1 MQDMQTECNN
11 DHTRKYVL
19 NYINDDV
26 ELLFPYSA
34 ERGSELEKAEEYYFC
49 HLYLICIAIL
59 FESSN
64 SWYRNE

>member
-1 MQDMQTECNN
+1 MQNVQTECNN
-11 DHTRKYVL
+11 DHKYIL
-19 NYINDDV
+19 NYIHDEV

-59 FESSN
+59 FESFSN